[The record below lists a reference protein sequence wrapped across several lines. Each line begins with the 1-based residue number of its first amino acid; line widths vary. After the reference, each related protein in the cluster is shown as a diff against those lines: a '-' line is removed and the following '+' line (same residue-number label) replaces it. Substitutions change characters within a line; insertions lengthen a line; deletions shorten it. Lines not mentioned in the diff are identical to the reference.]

1 MRSTLA
7 DDRIGYEIMTDC
19 RSKYRQ
25 IIGSTPHGFEI
36 IGSIDHTLDRS
47 YVRQVI
53 RWKTVG

>member
-1 MRSTLA
+1 MA